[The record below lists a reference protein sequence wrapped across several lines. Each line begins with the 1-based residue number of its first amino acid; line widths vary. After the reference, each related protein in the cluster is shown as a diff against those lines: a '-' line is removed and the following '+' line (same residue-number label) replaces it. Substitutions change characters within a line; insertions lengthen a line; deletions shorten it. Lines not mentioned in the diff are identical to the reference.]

1 MSSLWG
7 VGSLF
12 PPLDSLAALFVL
24 VEAGF
29 GGALSPPVSG
39 RAHVVPPHVG
49 PRGNGKDDDNQRGT
63 DHGLGGGRVQVT
75 GGGFGRATNPSQR
88 DMNFTPGR
96 G

>member
-49 PRGNGKDDDNQRGT
+49 PRGNGKDDDNQREQLTTVWAVAGSRSPAVASE
-63 DHGLGGGRVQVT
+63 GQPI
-75 GGGFGRATNPSQR
+75 RARET
-88 DMNFTPGR
+88 
-96 G
+96 